1 MQERRAKFPLLTKNL
16 REYIFLEFY
25 FENCLKQIATDLGRH
40 VISLLMNVDQS
51 DYSIGQRNA
60 NMAAHKG
67 EEREVRFT
75 SKFFVTRLS
84 ALNDLNY

>member
-51 DYSIGQRNA
+51 DYSIGNA

-84 ALNDLNY
+84 ALNYLNY